1 MLKTRPWRTWYPS
14 VKKRRP
20 QPKLKRPRQLPPP
33 RASLKWPRRARPRPR
48 MRLRSP
54 RQRSPKQRSNPW
66 PRHQR
71 FHNRCRTKRFIA
83 VAFSLRKGHLQRSR
97 KAQVNGGIALSESGS
112 RTSPS
117 TGPFLVVGL
126 GNPGPDYLWT
136 PHNAGFMA
144 IDRIAQQEGVVVQ
157 NRRCRTVTAPGR
169 MAGREVILAKPETF
183 MNLSG
188 ASVSALVREF
198 EADPARDLLVIY
210 DELDLTLGTFKIRER
225 GSPAGHNGAKSIT
238 GALGGQEWLRLRI
251 GVGLDLPPEAI
262 GAGRRLGK
270 EYLLS
275 PMRKAELTALDEVL
289 DRVATATRRILE
301 LGSAAAMNEF
311 NRRERNGPAEE

>member
-1 MLKTRPWRTWYPS
+1 
-14 VKKRRP
+14 
-20 QPKLKRPRQLPPP
+20 
-33 RASLKWPRRARPRPR
+33 
-48 MRLRSP
+48 
-54 RQRSPKQRSNPW
+54 
-66 PRHQR
+66 
-71 FHNRCRTKRFIA
+71 
-83 VAFSLRKGHLQRSR
+83 
-97 KAQVNGGIALSESGS
+97 
-112 RTSPS
+112 
-117 TGPFLVVGL
+117 VGL
-126 GNPGPDYLWT
+126 GNPGLEYLWT

-157 NRRCRTVTAPGR
+157 NRRCRAVTATCR

-188 ASVSALVREF
+188 LAVAALVREF
-198 EADPARDLLVIY
+198 EADPAKDLLVIH